1 MVTTSRLMPPPLQES
16 PKIESVDIKRIQR
29 YYRWR
34 WPFYDSSRWSY
45 LFGRKAIAK
54 KLPLN
59 KEEVATIMEI
69 GSGTGFNL
77 KQILLAYPN
86 VTLYG
91 MDLSR
96 PMIRVA
102 RMKLLR
108 FINRIR
114 LIHDTYPEL
123 KEHRFNALDGIIFSY
138 TLSMAGENWKELVL
152 QAKKDLKPGGW
163 IAVVDYHNS
172 GFGSIKKYFANRH
185 VKVDNELLNFLR
197 AHFQIKE
204 EEVLPAY
211 SGLWSYFLF
220 VGKTDRINAK

>member
-1 MVTTSRLMPPPLQES
+1 MVTNSRLIAPPLQES
-16 PKIESVDIKRIQR
+16 PKAELADVKRIQR

-45 LFGRKAIAK
+45 LFGRKAIVK

-69 GSGTGFNL
+69 GCGTGFNL
-77 KQILLAYPN
+77 RSILWAYPN
-86 VTLYG
+86 VTVYG

-96 PMIRVA
+96 PMLRVA
-102 RMKLLR
+102 RMKSLNFLR
-108 FINRIR
+108 RIR
-114 LIHDTYPEL
+114 LINEAYPNTE
-123 KEHRFNALDGIIFSY
+123 EHHFNALDGILFSY
-138 TLSMAGENWKELVL
+138 TLSMAGADWKEMVL
-152 QAKKDLKPGGW
+152 QAKRDLKPGGW

-172 GFGSIKKYFANRH
+172 GFSMVKKYFAHRH
-185 VKVDNELLNFLR
+185 VKVDHEVLNFIR

-204 EEVLPAY
+204 EKVLPAY

-220 VGKTDRINAK
+220 VGKNR